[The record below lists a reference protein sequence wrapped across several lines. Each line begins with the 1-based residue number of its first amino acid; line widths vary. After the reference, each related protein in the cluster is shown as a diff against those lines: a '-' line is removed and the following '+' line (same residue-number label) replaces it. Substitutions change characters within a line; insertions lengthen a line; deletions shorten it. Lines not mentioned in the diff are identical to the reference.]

1 MEKTKTELGCKLTDE
16 ELREQ
21 KERIRADLKDDLQ
34 DKQEIADGFVYAFGG
49 SDATIDKLLNFI
61 RIERQCC
68 PFFRFELTIRD
79 EKTDIL
85 LKITGPDGV
94 KEFLLNELKL
104 R

>member
-1 MEKTKTELGCKLTDE
+1 MEKTKTGLSCKLTDE
-16 ELREQ
+16 EFREH
-21 KERIRADLKDDLQ
+21 KEKIRAGLKEGLR
-34 DKQEIADGFVYAFGG
+34 DKQEIADGFVYAFHG
-49 SDATIDKLLNFI
+49 SDATIEQLVNFI

-85 LKITGPDGV
+85 LKITGPEGV